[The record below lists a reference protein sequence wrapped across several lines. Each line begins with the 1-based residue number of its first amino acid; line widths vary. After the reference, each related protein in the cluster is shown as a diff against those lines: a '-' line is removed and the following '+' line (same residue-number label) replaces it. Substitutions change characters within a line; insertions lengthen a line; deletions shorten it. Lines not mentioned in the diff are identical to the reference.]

1 MHCVG
6 LHVPKLSKH
15 THNLLMTIILCSST
29 DGIDDAV
36 EKFAKHLKDSK
47 LTKLRMTDSHELSP
61 LPIATL
67 CRGLHWSRLLKELY
81 IECDFPQ
88 GNVSL
93 LVFHEIAITVL
104 LSSVCAVCVKINA
117 LCCKW

>member
-15 THNLLMTIILCSST
+15 THNLLMTIVLCSST

-36 EKFAKHLKDSK
+36 EMFAEHLNDSK
-47 LTKLRMTDSHELSP
+47 LTKLSMRECCELSP
-61 LPIATL
+61 LHIVTL
-67 CRGLHWSRLLKELY
+67 CRGLHWSRSLEELY
-81 IECDFPQ
+81 IVCDSSQ

-93 LVFHEIAITVL
+93 LVFLEIATTVL
-104 LSSVCAVCVKINA
+104 LSSECAVCVKINA

>member
-6 LHVPKLSKH
+6 LHVPRLSKH
-15 THNLLMTIILCSST
+15 SHNLLLTIVLCSST
-29 DGIDDAV
+29 DGIDGAV

-47 LTKLRMTDSHELSP
+47 LTKLEMTLCRELSP
-61 LPIATL
+61 LHIATL
-67 CRGLHWSRLLKELY
+67 CRGLHWSRSLEELH
-81 IECDFPQ
+81 ISCHSSQ

-93 LVFHEIAITVL
+93 LVFLEIATTVL
-104 LSSVCAVCVKINA
+104 LSSVCAVCVKMNA

>member
-15 THNLLMTIILCSST
+15 AHNLLLTIVLCSST

-36 EKFAKHLKDSK
+36 EKIAKHLKDSK
-47 LTKLRMTDSHELSP
+47 LTKLRMTDCYELSP
-61 LPIATL
+61 LHIATL
-67 CRGLHWSRLLKELY
+67 CRGLHWSRSLEELR
-81 IECDFPQ
+81 IIGDFSQ

-93 LVFHEIAITVL
+93 LVFLEIATFV
-104 LSSVCAVCVKINA
+104 
-117 LCCKW
+117 

>member
-1 MHCVG
+1 
-6 LHVPKLSKH
+6 
-15 THNLLMTIILCSST
+15 MTIVLCSST

-36 EKFAKHLKDSK
+36 EKFAEHLKDSK
-47 LTKLRMTDSHELSP
+47 LTKLMMNCCELSP
-61 LPIATL
+61 LQIATL
-67 CRGLHWSRLLKELY
+67 CRGLHWNKSLKELN
-81 IECDFPQ
+81 IECVSSQ

-93 LVFHEIAITVL
+93 LVSLEIATTVL

>member
-15 THNLLMTIILCSST
+15 THNLLMTIVLCSST

-47 LTKLRMTDSHELSP
+47 LTKLKITKCRWLSS
-61 LPIATL
+61 LHIATL
-67 CRGLHWSRLLKELY
+67 CRGLHRSRSLEELH
-81 IECDFPQ
+81 IICHSSQ

-93 LVFHEIAITVL
+93 LVFLEIATTVL

>member
-1 MHCVG
+1 
-6 LHVPKLSKH
+6 
-15 THNLLMTIILCSST
+15 MTIVLCSST

-47 LTKLRMTDSHELSP
+47 LTKLQMTDCRELSP
-61 LPIATL
+61 LHIATL
-67 CRGLHWSRLLKELY
+67 CRGLHWSRSLEELD
-81 IECDFPQ
+81 IDCDPSQ
-88 GNVSL
+88 GNVSV
-93 LVFHEIAITVL
+93 LVFLEIATTVL

>member
-1 MHCVG
+1 
-6 LHVPKLSKH
+6 
-15 THNLLMTIILCSST
+15 MTIVLCSST

-47 LTKLRMTDSHELSP
+47 LTKLSMTGCYELSP
-61 LPIATL
+61 LHIATL
-67 CRGLHWSRLLKELY
+67 CRGLHWSRLLEELHIACVY
-81 IECDFPQ
+81 SQ

-93 LVFHEIAITVL
+93 LVVLKIATTVL

>member
-1 MHCVG
+1 
-6 LHVPKLSKH
+6 
-15 THNLLMTIILCSST
+15 MTIVLCSST

-36 EKFAKHLKDSK
+36 EKFAKHFKDSK
-47 LTKLRMTDSHELSP
+47 LMKFRMKNCCELSP
-61 LPIATL
+61 LHITTL
-67 CRGLHWSRLLKELY
+67 CRGLHWSRSLEELY
-81 IECDFPQ
+81 IDGDSSQ

-93 LVFHEIAITVL
+93 LVFLEIATTVL

>member
-15 THNLLMTIILCSST
+15 AHNLLMTIVLCSST

-47 LTKLRMTDSHELSP
+47 LTKLRMTDCYELSP
-61 LPIATL
+61 LHIATL
-67 CRGLHWSRLLKELY
+67 CRGLHWSRSLEELD
-81 IECDFPQ
+81 IDCDSSQ

-93 LVFHEIAITVL
+93 LVFLEIATTVL

>member
-6 LHVPKLSKH
+6 LHVSKLSKH
-15 THNLLMTIILCSST
+15 THNLLMTIVLCFST

-36 EKFAKHLKDSK
+36 EMFAKHLKDGK
-47 LTKLRMTDSHELSP
+47 LTKLSIIQCHELSP
-61 LPIATL
+61 LHIATL
-67 CRGLHWSRLLKELY
+67 CRGLHWSRSLEELH
-81 IECDFPQ
+81 IHCLSPQ

-93 LVFHEIAITVL
+93 LVFLEIATTVL
-104 LSSVCAVCVKINA
+104 LSSACAVCVKINA

>member
-1 MHCVG
+1 
-6 LHVPKLSKH
+6 
-15 THNLLMTIILCSST
+15 MTIVLCSST
-29 DGIDDAV
+29 DGIDDAM

-47 LTKLRMTDSHELSP
+47 LMKLRMTDCPELSS
-61 LPIATL
+61 LHIATL
-67 CRGLHWSRLLKELY
+67 CRGLHWSRSLEEFH
-81 IECDFPQ
+81 IFCASSQ

-93 LVFHEIAITVL
+93 LVFLEIATTVL

>member
-1 MHCVG
+1 MYQNY
-6 LHVPKLSKH
+6 LSTH
-15 THNLLMTIILCSST
+15 THNLLMTIVLCSST

-36 EKFAKHLKDSK
+36 EMFAKHLKDSK
-47 LTKLRMTDSHELSP
+47 LMKFRMTDCRELFP
-61 LPIATL
+61 LHIATL
-67 CRGLHWSRLLKELY
+67 CRGLQRSRSLEELH
-81 IECDFPQ
+81 IGCHSSQ

-93 LVFHEIAITVL
+93 LVFLEIATAVL